1 MNSSALRGILW
12 MLLTTLLFVLVT
24 AIVRFIGDGIPASQ
38 AAFIRYVI
46 GTIILLPFILPL
58 IKKSINKKDLIIYIF
73 RGFAHGA
80 GVILWFY
87 AMSRI
92 PIAEVTAISYTGP
105 IYISIGAAIFF
116 GEKLALRRI
125 IAIFIAFIGTL
136 IILRPGFQEISTGQL
151 AQIISAPLFA
161 ISYLLSLYSCLFL
174 DINKFILFPTY
185 YCGAHTCLGTC
196 PIWLAR
202 GDVIFGPGMG

>member
-46 GTIILLPFILPL
+46 GTILLLPFILPL
-58 IKKSINKKDLIIYIF
+58 IKQSINKKDLIIYIF

-92 PIAEVTAISYTGP
+92 PIAEVTAIAFLLN
-105 IYISIGAAIFF
+105 YISQAPLWLTSAI
-116 GEKLALRRI
+116 
-125 IAIFIAFIGTL
+125 TL
-136 IILRPGFQEISTGQL
+136 IICLLYILKGGFKLS
-151 AQIISAPLFA
+151 IITDKYQFIFIIL
-161 ISYLLSLYSCLFL
+161 IILLSIFLILGNIELPSFELIKKNSPQLVNKDYLPNYTAGLTFFIAALPLDLFL
-174 DINKFILFPTY
+174 M
-185 YCGAHTCLGTC
+185 YC
-196 PIWLAR
+196 
-202 GDVIFGPGMG
+202 